1 MNFRHIFK
9 PRNVMGKFNTEM
21 KYTILLISFLFMSC
35 NSQPKN
41 NLFTSEFGYS
51 IILPEKWAE
60 YEDEENV
67 NAFFDTENWTGNL
80 RITVIELDR
89 NIDDNYIEK
98 EYKSLKNAEKII
110 TQNGYIGF
118 KYLEKSQDGL
128 MYYWQLFYK
137 NKLFVCSFLLN
148 PENNTKL
155 KETEL
160 EKVGKI
166 INSLKAF
173 NKTSP

>member
-1 MNFRHIFK
+1 
-9 PRNVMGKFNTEM
+9 M
-21 KYTILLISFLFMSC
+21 KYTILLMSFLFMSC

-41 NLFTSEFGYS
+41 NIFTSEFGYS

-60 YEDEENV
+60 YEDEENL

-98 EYKSLKNAEKII
+98 EYIRLTNAEKII
-110 TQNGYIGF
+110 TQNGYTGF

-128 MYYWQLFYK
+128 MYYWQLFHK
-137 NKLFVCSFLLN
+137 NKMFVCSFVLN
-148 PENNTKL
+148 LENNTKL
-155 KETEL
+155 KEAEI
-160 EKVGKI
+160 EKVEKI
-166 INSLKAF
+166 INSIKAF
-173 NKTSP
+173 NKTKP

>member
-1 MNFRHIFK
+1 MN
-9 PRNVMGKFNTEM
+9 KFNTEM
-21 KYTILLISFLFMSC
+21 KYTILLMSFLFMSC

-41 NLFTSEFGYS
+41 NIFTSEFGYS

-60 YEDEENV
+60 YEDEENL

-98 EYKSLKNAEKII
+98 EYIRLTNAEKII
-110 TQNGYIGF
+110 TQNGYTGF

-128 MYYWQLFYK
+128 MYYWQLFHK
-137 NKLFVCSFLLN
+137 NKMFVCSFVLN
-148 PENNTKL
+148 LENNTKL
-155 KETEL
+155 KEAEI
-160 EKVGKI
+160 EKVEKI
-166 INSLKAF
+166 INSIKAF
-173 NKTSP
+173 NKTKP